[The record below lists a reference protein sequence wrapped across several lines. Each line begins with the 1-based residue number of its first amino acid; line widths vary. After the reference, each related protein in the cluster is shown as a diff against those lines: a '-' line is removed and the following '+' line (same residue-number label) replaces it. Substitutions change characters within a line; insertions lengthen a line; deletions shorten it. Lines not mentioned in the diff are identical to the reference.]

1 MKAII
6 FFGHGARDVRWREPF
21 DRLVDLWSKQS
32 PEVPAKVAFL
42 ELMTPSLSDTVAD
55 LSLSGMNDIIVI
67 PVFFGQG
74 GHLRKDLPV
83 LLENCRQQF
92 PKVNLSTSSAV
103 GESDQVLQS
112 IIQFSMNHILKA

>member
-32 PEVPAKVAFL
+32 PEIPAKVAFL
-42 ELMTPSLSDTVAD
+42 ELMTPSLSDAVAN

-83 LLENCRQQF
+83 LLENCRLQF
-92 PKVNLSTSSAV
+92 PQVNLSTSSAV
-103 GESDQVLQS
+103 GESVQVLQS
-112 IIQFSMNHILKA
+112 IIQFSMNQVLKA

>member
-32 PEVPAKVAFL
+32 PEVPAQVAFL
-42 ELMTPSLSDTVAD
+42 ELMTPSLSEAVAE
-55 LSLSGMNDIIVI
+55 LSHSGMNDITVI

-92 PKVNLSTSSAV
+92 PKVKLSTSSAV